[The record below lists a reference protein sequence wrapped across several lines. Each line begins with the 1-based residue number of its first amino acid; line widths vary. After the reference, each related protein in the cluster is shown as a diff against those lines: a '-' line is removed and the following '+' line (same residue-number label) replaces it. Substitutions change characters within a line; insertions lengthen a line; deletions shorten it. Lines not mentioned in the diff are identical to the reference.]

1 MLSTS
6 FLFEQPQQELPP
18 EEQGSLADRIY
29 TRAMM
34 RVQDPDAT
42 EEEQIEDEVAQKL
55 DQEKYAAKVA
65 ARVAEEKNR
74 DPELKQLKA
83 AETALSQQAAEDTK
97 ALAAGQVK
105 PRIVRDKQEKEVEAA
120 VAADAQAA
128 ADQAVAPNLP
138 EKEEQKIAAQS
149 TTQESRNMD
158 DYI

>member
-34 RVQDPDAT
+34 RVQDPETT

-55 DQEKYAAKVA
+55 DQEKHVAKVS
-65 ARVAEEKNR
+65 ARVAEERNR

-83 AETALSQQAAEDTK
+83 AETALTQQAAEDTK

-105 PRIVRDKQEKEVEAA
+105 PRIIRDKQEKELELAA
-120 VAADAQAA
+120 AADAQAA

-138 EKEEQKIAAQS
+138 EKEEQKIAAQ
-149 TTQESRNMD
+149 TPTQESRD
-158 DYI
+158 LSEYI